1 MPRRVRVSILA
12 AATAL
17 ALLLSQAAAGSAFA
31 GQPIQPSQHF
41 DGVVNGR
48 RSAVTIKVV
57 CGGPVSPG
65 ETGPVVSGQPVSV
78 AKGANGRGYTGLFSQ
93 VYFWVNPRQGGPRP
107 MSITFTS
114 YSTPRTIPTT
124 FHMPCGGQGTVEF
137 SSCPYLAPCAF
148 GWVPETIKVT
158 FENIA
163 V

>member
-17 ALLLSQAAAGSAFA
+17 AVLLSQAGAGSAFA
-31 GQPIQPSQHF
+31 GQPIHPSQHF
-41 DGVVNGR
+41 DGVVNER

-65 ETGPVVSGQPVSV
+65 ETGRVASGQLVAV
-78 AKGANGRGYTGLFSQ
+78 AKVANGRGFTGFFSQ
-93 VYFWVNPRQGGPRP
+93 VYFWVNPPPGGPRP
-107 MSITFTS
+107 MSLTFS
-114 YSTPRTIPTT
+114 GYSEPQTIPTT
-124 FHMPCGGQGTVEF
+124 FQVPCGGQGTVEF

-148 GWVPETIKVT
+148 GWVPETIKVM
-158 FENIA
+158 FDNIA